1 MAGTGDEVFSGVV
14 GGAATGV
21 DWLREPPGAVLELVK
36 KENIVEVLCPLLLV
50 GEEVSTALNFSLRF
64 TLTEE
69 AEGAKDDFCAAG
81 AVESNGPDELSAAGL
96 KLMEPKGKEVAG
108 AVVVLP
114 TEAGVMDA
122 LEEAEE
128 KENVASPVRAGV
140 WACLEASVAK
150 EYGGGSLPVEP
161 GVFTAEGMKE
171 KTAAPL
177 PAGD

>member
-1 MAGTGDEVFSGVV
+1 M
-14 GGAATGV
+14 
-21 DWLREPPGAVLELVK
+21 
-36 KENIVEVLCPLLLV
+36 
-50 GEEVSTALNFSLRF
+50 STAPNFSLRF

-69 AEGAKDDFCAAG
+69 DEGVKDDFCAAG

-96 KLMEPKGKEVAG
+96 KFMDPKGKEVAG

-122 LEEAEE
+122 LEEGEEEE
-128 KENVASPVRAGV
+128 KENVAAPVRAGV
-140 WACLEASVAK
+140 WACLEPSVVK

-177 PAGD
+177 PAGG

>member
-1 MAGTGDEVFSGVV
+1 M
-14 GGAATGV
+14 
-21 DWLREPPGAVLELVK
+21 
-36 KENIVEVLCPLLLV
+36 
-50 GEEVSTALNFSLRF
+50 STALNFSLRF

-81 AVESNGPDELSAAGL
+81 AEESDGPDELSAAGL
-96 KLMEPKGKEVAG
+96 KFMDPKGKEVAV
-108 AVVVLP
+108 AVVVP

-128 KENVASPVRAGV
+128 KENVAAPVRAGV

-161 GVFTAEGMKE
+161 GVFAAEGMKE

-177 PAGD
+177 PAGG

>member
-1 MAGTGDEVFSGVV
+1 M
-14 GGAATGV
+14 
-21 DWLREPPGAVLELVK
+21 
-36 KENIVEVLCPLLLV
+36 
-50 GEEVSTALNFSLRF
+50 
-64 TLTEE
+64 TEE

-81 AVESNGPDELSAAGL
+81 AVDSDGPEELSAAGL
-96 KLMEPKGKEVAG
+96 KFRDPKGKEVAG
-108 AVVVLP
+108 AAVVLP
-114 TEAGVMDA
+114 TEAGVTDA

-128 KENVASPVRAGV
+128 KENVAAPVRAGV

-177 PAGD
+177 PAGGWLEVGTVGATAGAASGFREVGGVAGLVAVLPAERQMRKEQAHLAALTDGRRYCKAKSL

>member
-1 MAGTGDEVFSGVV
+1 M
-14 GGAATGV
+14 
-21 DWLREPPGAVLELVK
+21 
-36 KENIVEVLCPLLLV
+36 
-50 GEEVSTALNFSLRF
+50 
-64 TLTEE
+64 TEE

-81 AVESNGPDELSAAGL
+81 AVESDGPDELSAAGL
-96 KLMEPKGKEVAG
+96 KFMDPKGKEVAV
-108 AVVVLP
+108 AVVVP

-128 KENVASPVRAGV
+128 KENVAAPVRAGV

-161 GVFTAEGMKE
+161 GVFAAEGMKE

-177 PAGD
+177 PAGG